1 MTIPAFGAP
10 RQGSNVAVPYAKG
23 AFAHGT
29 ATRCLIT

>member
-1 MTIPAFGAP
+1 MTIPAVGAP